1 MKLPY
6 ILSQREIHEYV
17 LASTLVFSFIF
28 KVILVF
34 FLLFYLCILPT
45 CMSIHDVSA
54 W

>member
-17 LASTLVFSFIF
+17 LASTLVFSLIF

-34 FLLFYLCILPT
+34 FIILFVHFAHMYVHT
-45 CMSIHDVSA
+45 
-54 W
+54 